1 MLTRVTYLQCSPFLK
16 NRYDLMLAC
25 HHIGLG
31 LRHAPD
37 LLGDVVIEPVTVNG
51 AYDVKLDAKRVHNDH
66 LVGLLRR
73 YSARMSFTDNKERS
87 RNQSSS
93 NMTEENSAHIFK

>member
-1 MLTRVTYLQCSPFLK
+1 M
-16 NRYDLMLAC
+16 MAC

-31 LRHAPD
+31 LRHEPE
-37 LLGDVVIEPVTVNG
+37 LLGDIIIEPVTVNG

-66 LVGLLRR
+66 LVELLRR

-87 RNQSSS
+87 RNQATSTIHKV
-93 NMTEENSAHIFK
+93 N